1 VTGSPPAPAA
11 PAPLGFRPSAR
22 RGAARTGER
31 PLVDARRLA
40 EALPD
45 LLVEATRVAATVAAG
60 WHGRRRAGSGE
71 TFWQYRPH
79 SPGEPVQ
86 AIDWRRSARGDDL
99 HVREREWEA
108 AHAVHLVLDLSA
120 SMDWR
125 SDLAPVTKATRAL
138 VVALALADLLG
149 RAGERVGMPGL
160 LPARADRRS
169 AERLAE
175 ALARADR
182 DPFARPA
189 AAVGAHCEVVVI
201 GDFLDDPAA
210 IEARLG
216 GFAAQGARLHALRI
230 VDPAEPS
237 LPFAGNVDFRDPE
250 TGTRFEGR
258 RAEALRD
265 RWADRWA
272 AHGEALARLAARHRW
287 TFSTHQ
293 TDRPATEALLALH
306 AGLGGRHAV
315 HGRER
320 GR

>member
-1 VTGSPPAPAA
+1 MREGRDA
-11 PAPLGFRPSAR
+11 
-22 RGAARTGER
+22 
-31 PLVDARRLA
+31 LVSARRLA

-60 WHGRRRAGSGE
+60 WHGRRRAGPGE
-71 TFWQYRPH
+71 TFWQYRPYA
-79 SPGEPVQ
+79 PGEPAQ

-108 AHAVHLVLDLSA
+108 AHAVFVVLDLSR

-138 VVALALADLLG
+138 VVALALAELLG
-149 RAGERVGMPGL
+149 RAGERVGVPGL

-175 ALARADR
+175 ALARATT
-182 DPFARPA
+182 DPFALA
-189 AAVGAHCEVVVI
+189 AAPVAPHAEVVVI
-201 GDFLDDPAA
+201 GDFLDDPVA

-230 VDPAEPS
+230 VDPAEAS
-237 LPFAGNVDFRDPE
+237 LPFAGNVEFRDPE
-250 TGTRFEGR
+250 TGERFEGR
-258 RAEALRD
+258 RAEALR
-265 RWADRWA
+265 RGWSDRWA
-272 AHGEALARLAARHRW
+272 AHGDALARLAARHRW
-287 TFSTHQ
+287 TLATHA

-306 AGLGGRHAV
+306 AGLGG
-315 HGRER
+315 GRLGPYAAER
-320 GR
+320 AR